1 MDAVRTVRT
10 RARHDVAALD
20 ESLVPSTRALR
31 DVRVAA
37 LTRHAPGVVRR
48 AMRDEGSLRPWW
60 DRSPLLILAAPL
72 VLAYAIVFGDP
83 GVGLI
88 GAALLGWGVLA
99 EPRLNR
105 RERIERQQLLTVY
118 RNTVADALVERAH
131 RLAR

>member
-1 MDAVRTVRT
+1 MDAVRAVRT

-37 LTRHAPGVVRR
+37 LTRHAPGVVAR

-60 DRSPLLILAAPL
+60 DRSPLLILVSPL
-72 VLAYAIVFGDP
+72 VLAYAVVFGDP
-83 GVGLI
+83 SVGLA
-88 GAALLGWGVLA
+88 GVALLAWGILS
-99 EPRLNR
+99 EPRFSR
-105 RERIERQQLLTVY
+105 RERVEREHLLTVY
-118 RNTVADALVERAH
+118 RNTAADELVERAH